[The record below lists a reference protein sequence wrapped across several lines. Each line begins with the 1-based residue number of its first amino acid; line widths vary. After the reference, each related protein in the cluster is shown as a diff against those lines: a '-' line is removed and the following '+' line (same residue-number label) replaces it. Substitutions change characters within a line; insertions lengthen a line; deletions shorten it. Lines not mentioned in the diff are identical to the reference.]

1 MRIRAVA
8 LALAALLCS
17 AAAQAEGFLKVA
29 GTEIVDGSGKP
40 VILRGM
46 GLGGWM
52 LQEGYMLKL
61 GEVGQ
66 QHRIRAK
73 LVELVGEERTAAF
86 YRAWLDNHTTRADID
101 QMATWG
107 FNSVRLPIH
116 FDQLTLPADREPVAG
131 RDTWHEDGFRRID
144 RLLEWSKANRIWL
157 ILDLHAAPGGQGN
170 DLAISDRDPAKP
182 SLWQSEE
189 NQRKTVALWSKLA
202 ARYRDEPWIGAYDLI
217 NEPNW
222 SFATP
227 GKGNGC
233 DETENKAVWDLQQR
247 ITRAI
252 RAIDANHI
260 VIIEGN
266 CWGNN
271 YKGLPPAW
279 DANMALSFHK
289 YWNRNDEASIA
300 EIRALRTSYNRPVW
314 LGESGENSNGWYRD
328 AIALVEGAGIGW
340 NFWPLKKVGFNQPL
354 EIVAGDGWMKI
365 AAWMTGKG
373 PKPDADEAYAAMML
387 LARNSR
393 LDRTVPKPDVID
405 AMFRQPRDA
414 GYRAFTARTL
424 GTKRLA
430 IAAADYDLGP
440 PGVAYHDTADA
451 NYHVA
456 TGGER
461 TPWNNGTTYRNDGV
475 DIAREADGKPYVSDF
490 VTGEFMR
497 YSADVARA
505 GRWTVAARVRSAKGG
520 RIGIDERGVAVPAGT
535 AWQVIEL
542 AEIDLP
548 AGPGTATLRALDC
561 GDCEVAELV
570 FTPRR
575 DGNPSPPRA
584 SFPHKRTGRAE
595 E

>member
-1 MRIRAVA
+1 MNFRTVA

-17 AAAQAEGFLKVA
+17 TAAHAEGFLKVK

-66 QHRIRAK
+66 QHKIRAK
-73 LVELVGEERTAAF
+73 LVELVGEERTATF

-101 QMATWG
+101 QMAKWG

-116 FDQLTLPADREPVAG
+116 FDQLTLPADKEPKTG
-131 RDTWHEDGFRRID
+131 QDTWHEEGFQRID
-144 RLLEWSKANRIWL
+144 RLLAWSKANRIWL

-182 SLWQSEE
+182 SLWESEE
-189 NQRKTVALWSKLA
+189 NQRKTVALWTKLA
-202 ARYRDEPWIGAYDLI
+202 ARYKDEPWIGAYDLI

-233 DETENKAVWDLQQR
+233 DETENKAVWALQQR
-247 ITRAI
+247 ITKAI
-252 RAIDANHI
+252 RAVDSKHM

-289 YWNRNDEASIA
+289 YWNRNDAASIA
-300 EIRALRTSYNRPVW
+300 EIKALRTSYNRPVW

-328 AIALVEGAGIGW
+328 AIALVEGDGIGW
-340 NFWPLKKVGFNQPL
+340 NFWPLKKIGFNQPL

-365 AAWMTGKG
+365 VAWVTGKG
-373 PKPDADEAYAAMML
+373 PKPGADEAFAAMMQ
-387 LARNSR
+387 LAENSR
-393 LDRTVPKPDVID
+393 FEKNIAKPDVID

-414 GYRAFTARTL
+414 SYRPFVARTL
-424 GTKRLA
+424 DDKVLT

-440 PGVAYHDTADA
+440 PGVAYHDSVDG

-475 DIAREADGKPYVSDF
+475 DIAREADGTPYVTAF
-490 VTGEFMR
+490 VTGEYMR
-497 YSADVARA
+497 YSADVAKA
-505 GRWTVAARVRSAKGG
+505 GHWTVSARVRSAKGG
-520 RIGIDERGVAVPAGT
+520 RIGIDERGVPVPAGT
-535 AWQVIEL
+535 AWQVVKL
-542 AEIDLP
+542 ADVDLP
-548 AGPGTATLRALDC
+548 AGPGAATLRALDC
-561 GDCEVAELV
+561 SDCEVAELV
-570 FTPRR
+570 FTPR
-575 DGNPSPPRA
+575 
-584 SFPHKRTGRAE
+584 
-595 E
+595 

>member
-1 MRIRAVA
+1 MKLRTAA
-8 LALAALLCS
+8 LTLAALFS
-17 AAAQAEGFLKVA
+17 STTAHAEGWLKVN
-29 GTEIVDGSGKP
+29 GTQIVDGSGKP

-66 QHRIRAK
+66 QHKIRAK
-73 LVELVGEERTAAF
+73 LVELVGEERTAQF
-86 YRAWLDNHTTRADID
+86 YRAWLDNHTTEADIAA
-101 QMATWG
+101 MAKWG

-116 FDQLTLPADREPVAG
+116 FDQLTLPADNEPKAG
-131 RDTWHEDGFRRID
+131 QDTWHEEGFARID
-144 RLLEWSKANRIWL
+144 RLLAWSKANRIWL

-170 DLAISDRDPAKP
+170 DLAISDRDPSKP
-182 SLWQSEE
+182 SLWQSDE

-233 DETENKAVWDLQQR
+233 DETGNEAVWSLQQR
-247 ITRAI
+247 ITAAI
-252 RAIDANHI
+252 RKVDQKHI

-300 EIRALRTSYNRPVW
+300 GIKALRTGTNRPIW

-328 AIALVEGAGIGW
+328 AIALVESDGIGW
-340 NFWPLKKVGFNQPL
+340 NFWPLKKIGFNQPL
-354 EIVAGDGWMKI
+354 EIVAGDGWAKI
-365 AAWMTGKG
+365 VAWMTGKG
-373 PKPDADEAYAAMML
+373 PKPAADEAFVAMMQ
-387 LARNSR
+387 LAENTRFDRN
-393 LDRTVPKPDVID
+393 VPKPDVID

-414 GYRAFTARTL
+414 SYRAFMPRTL
-424 GTKRLA
+424 GSKALT
-430 IAAADYDLGP
+430 IAAVDYDLGP
-440 PGVAYHDTADA
+440 PDVAYRDTVDA

-475 DIAREADGKPYVSDF
+475 DIARVANGAPHVSDF

-497 YSADVARA
+497 YSADVAKA
-505 GRWTVAARVRSAKGG
+505 GRWTVSARVRSAKGG
-520 RIGIDERGVAVPAGT
+520 RVGIDERGVAVPAGT
-535 AWQVIEL
+535 EWQVVKL
-542 AEIDLP
+542 AEVDLP
-548 AGPGTATLRALDC
+548 AGPGATTLRSLDC
-561 GDCEVAELV
+561 SDCEVAELV
-570 FTPRR
+570 FTPR
-575 DGNPSPPRA
+575 
-584 SFPHKRTGRAE
+584 
-595 E
+595 